1 VSLSVD
7 VVVPTFNGRDLVR
20 QCLEHLRAQ
29 TAPHAVIVV
38 DNCSS
43 DDTVPLV
50 RESFPEVRLVE
61 LDANLGFSA
70 ACNRAAAVATG
81 DVLVLVNNDILPR
94 PDFLECLTRPLGGEA
109 ELGSVAALLLQ
120 VGGQTIDSIGLTADT
135 TLAGFPRLHGR
146 PAADAGVGRPV
157 LTGPSAGA
165 GAYRREAWDDVG
177 GLDEGVLGY
186 GEDLDLALR
195 LVAAGWKTTAA
206 PGAIAVHL
214 GSASF
219 GRRSAWQRYHGGFSR
234 GYFLRRYGILRTKWS
249 ARALFTEVLV
259 VAGDALLSRDVS
271 AARGRIA
278 GWRSARGLPTRPL
291 PPSRGV
297 DSTIT
302 FWESVRLR
310 RVVSRT

>member
-29 TAPHAVIVV
+29 TVPHAVIVV

-219 GRRSAWQRYHGGFSR
+219 GRRSAWQRYHGGFAR

-259 VAGDALLSRDVS
+259 VAGDALLSRDLS

>member
-29 TAPHAVIVV
+29 TVAHSVIVV
-38 DNCSS
+38 DNGSS
-43 DDTVPLV
+43 DDTVPHV

-94 PDFLECLTRPLGGEA
+94 PDFLECLMRPLGGDA
-109 ELGSVAALLLQ
+109 ELGSVAALMLQ
-120 VGGQTIDSIGLTADT
+120 VGERTIDSIGLTADM
-135 TLAGFPRLHGR
+135 TLAGFPRLHGQ
-146 PAADAGVGRPV
+146 PAADAGAARPV

-195 LVAAGWKTTAA
+195 LVAAGWKTAAA

-249 ARALFTEVLV
+249 ARALVTEVLV